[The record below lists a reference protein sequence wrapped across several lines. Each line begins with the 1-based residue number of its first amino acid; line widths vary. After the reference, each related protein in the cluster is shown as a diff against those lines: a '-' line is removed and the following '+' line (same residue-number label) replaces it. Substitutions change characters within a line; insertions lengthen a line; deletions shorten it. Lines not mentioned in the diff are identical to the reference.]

1 MLSNWHFI
9 RVDNIQKELG
19 ANDNWKQIIS
29 QTKVF
34 LKKKSRLLMTNDLP

>member
-29 QTKVF
+29 QTKVVF
-34 LKKKSRLLMTNDLP
+34 FFKKKVDY